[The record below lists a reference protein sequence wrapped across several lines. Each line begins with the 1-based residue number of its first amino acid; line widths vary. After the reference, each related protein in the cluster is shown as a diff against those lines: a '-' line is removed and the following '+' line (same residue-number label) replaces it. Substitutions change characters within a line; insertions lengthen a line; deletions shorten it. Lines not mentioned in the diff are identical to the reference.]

1 MKKKLFLQIK
11 YYVMDIGESS
21 SSGEII
27 SSFENISNVF
37 TSYTEIPSS
46 GFNCLFKAQRYGKWF
61 VLKGLKP
68 EHQQE
73 VIYLELLNKE
83 FELGVQMEHPN
94 IVHTISKE
102 IDPVV
107 GPCIVME
114 YVDGIT
120 LKEFFAQRPSQEIRL
135 KIVKELLDAM
145 SYYHSLQIIHRDLKP
160 DNILITRN
168 GQNVKLIDFG
178 LADSDYHEV
187 LKQPAGSNK
196 YAAPEQV
203 KGNVPLDNRADI
215 YAFGIILRQLF
226 PNRYGGIAR
235 KCTHQDREKRF
246 QHAEEIWQSMQHR
259 SRRLMLVFASLLL
272 CLVIGLWLFFHQSKE
287 ETEIIPVTEDLII
300 QKSSDTNIE
309 QQLPID
315 ESTQT
320 ASPLEDLSE
329 SSPSK
334 TLKEK
339 NIDNQDDLYFE
350 KEARRMIDKKLDS
363 MFKPWWDWYRAWE
376 PTIKDKSLDPDEVAA
391 VGDEMLLR
399 EPLMGGLYK
408 KEDVVSSVI
417 KKIPQCEKMEM
428 QLKYYYEEKYFER
441 QGKILDIFDTIF
453 EKNSTRKLN
462 KDF

>member
-1 MKKKLFLQIK
+1 MSTDCI
-11 YYVMDIGESS
+11 ST
-21 SSGEII
+21 SGKIT
-27 SSFENISNVF
+27 SSFENISDVF
-37 TSYTEIPSS
+37 TSYSEIPSN
-46 GFNCLFKAQRYGKWF
+46 GFNRLFKAQRYGKWF
-61 VLKGLKP
+61 VLKGLK
-68 EHQQE
+68 QE
-73 VIYLELLNKE
+73 FQHKELYRELLTKE
-83 FELGVQMEHPN
+83 FELGVRMDHPN
-94 IVHTISKE
+94 IARIISKE
-102 IDPVV
+102 IDPVA
-107 GPCIVME
+107 GPCLVME
-114 YVDGIT
+114 YVDGVT
-120 LKEFFAQRPSQEIRL
+120 LKEFMTQHPPHKTRL

-145 SYYHSLQIIHRDLKP
+145 SYYHSIQIIHRDLKP

-178 LADSDYHEV
+178 LADSDYHGV

-226 PNRYGGIAR
+226 PNRYGGVAR
-235 KCTHQDREKRF
+235 KCAHQDREKRF

-272 CLVIGLWLFFHQSKE
+272 CLVIGFWLFFHQSKE

-315 ESTQT
+315 ESTQ
-320 ASPLEDLSE
+320 AVSPLEDLSK

-350 KEARRMIDKKLDS
+350 KEARLMIDKKLDS
-363 MFKPWWDWYRAWE
+363 MFKPWWDWYYEWE
-376 PTIKDKSLDPDEVAA
+376 KTIPDNSLSPSELSN
-391 VGDEMLLR
+391 VGDEMMFR
-399 EPLMGGLYK
+399 EPFILEGLNMK
-408 KEDVVSSVI
+408 GEVVSSVI
-417 KKIPQCEKMEM
+417 QKIPQCEKMEW
-428 QLKYYYEEKYFER
+428 QLKYYYEQRFLEKR
-441 QGKILDIFDTIF
+441 TIVLDTQHVII
-453 EKNSTRKLN
+453 EKKYN